1 MNRFDSGTHR
11 NVVEGMKVCQKAW
24 LYDDKRES
32 DSERRAK
39 PPETRCQRTCLLSVC
54 LLLLFLLSL

>member
-1 MNRFDSGTHR
+1 MPKG
-11 NVVEGMKVCQKAW
+11 W

-39 PPETRCQRTCLLSVC
+39 PQRHIVKELAYCLSVVVVVVVVV
-54 LLLLFLLSL
+54 SMTEAKGHRPGP